1 MVENVIQIK
10 SVIKINVDVSV
21 KNIIYV
27 KKNYI
32 WNPAKCSCENGK
44 YLANIV
50 DDDSVIRCDEIIDA
64 DAEPKSYDKAKS
76 FGEETKAIST
86 NFNGKKQPV
95 KHKISIFY
103 LQFLLIVI
111 ALLTAVS
118 IYG

>member
-10 SVIKINVDVSV
+10 GVIKINVDVSV
-21 KNIIYV
+21 KNIIHV
-27 KKNYI
+27 KKDYI
-32 WNPAKCSCENGK
+32 WNPAKYSYENGK

-50 DDDSVIRCDEIIDA
+50 DDDAVIRCGEIIDA

-103 LQFLLIVI
+103 LHFYLL
-111 ALLTAVS
+111 LLH
-118 IYG
+118 Y